1 MTPIAHGV
9 DFTQFYHANVLVQ
22 ATVQAHRKAFAGAP
36 LSVKSVIR
44 GEATWRVAG
53 HSFSV
58 DRTSCLI
65 IERQTPF
72 EMEVAAGTRTGTF
85 VVFFADGFAADVA
98 TVRMRALERLLD
110 DPSDRTT
117 EAFPIA
123 HRLWPRDSAVPS
135 ALNELRAIDR
145 ADTPRLDAQLRSV
158 LDAFADL
165 AAQVRSER
173 DRIQAAKASTRA
185 ELHARVLRGREV
197 LEDRLAE
204 AFDLDEVAAEACL
217 SPHHFHRTFSV
228 AFGEAPHRY
237 VTRRRMDRARRLLA
251 ETDAPVADICVAVG
265 YDSLPSFTSRFRR
278 IVGVPPAAYRAQFR
292 KDG

>member
-1 MTPIAHGV
+1 LTPIVHGV

-22 ATVQAHRKAFAGAP
+22 ATVQAHRKAFIGAP

-53 HSFSV
+53 HRFSV

-65 IERQTPF
+65 IERQVPF
-72 EMEVAAGTRTGTF
+72 ELEVAAGTPAGTF
-85 VVFFADGFAADVA
+85 AVFFADGFAADVA
-98 TVRMRALERLLD
+98 TVRMRSLERLLD

-123 HRLWPRDSAVPS
+123 HRLWPRESAVPL
-135 ALNELRAIDR
+135 ALHGLRAIDR

-173 DRIQAAKASTRA
+173 DRIQAAKASTRT
-185 ELHARVLRGREV
+185 ELHARVLRGRAV
-197 LEDRLAE
+197 LEDRLTE
-204 AFDLDEVAAEACL
+204 VFDLDEAAAEACL
-217 SPHHFHRTFSV
+217 SPHHFHRTFSA
-228 AFGEAPHRY
+228 AFSEAPYSY

-251 ETDAPVADICVAVG
+251 ETEVPVVDICAAVG
-265 YDSLPSFTSRFRR
+265 YGSLPSFTSRFHRV
-278 IVGVPPAAYRAQFR
+278 VGVPPAAYRAQLR
-292 KDG
+292 KDE